1 MKKKKKQKKTSHMQK
16 LWGNK
21 KCNKPDEISNQISI
35 DKLQLH
41 KLKENTQTQKKH
53 HGYDNQ

>member
-1 MKKKKKQKKTSHMQK
+1 MQK